1 MSQSTPME
9 YTPLLLKGFSAWI
22 IYNGASHFVRG
33 IKEYLPQTERAKLP
47 PSTVSLM
54 DSQIRFLGGTYVAYG
69 AALCWTS
76 YDINER
82 QLALNIL
89 LAGLAFGGIGRAVSA
104 GVLGWGFP
112 WVQRATITE
121 IVVPPLV
128 YWFGSRKYV

>member
-1 MSQSTPME
+1 MSQFMPTE

-22 IYNGASHFVRG
+22 IYNGASHVVRG
-33 IKEYLPQTERAKLP
+33 ITEYLTQTEHAKLP
-47 PSTVSLM
+47 PSTVSLI
-54 DSQIRFLGGTYVAYG
+54 DSQIRFLGGTYIAYG

-89 LAGLAFGGIGRAVSA
+89 LAGLALGGIGRAISA
-104 GVLGWGFP
+104 GAFGWGFP

>member
-1 MSQSTPME
+1 MSQFVPTE

-22 IYNGASHFVRG
+22 IYIGASHVVRG

-54 DSQIRFLGGTYVAYG
+54 DSQIRFLGGTYIGYG
-69 AALCWTS
+69 AAVCWAS
-76 YDINER
+76 YDVKER
-82 QLALNIL
+82 QLLLNIM
-89 LAGLAFGGIGRAVSA
+89 LAGLTLGGIGRAISA
-104 GVLGWGFP
+104 GVFGWGFP

>member
-1 MSQSTPME
+1 MSQFIPTE
-9 YTPLLLKGFSAWI
+9 YTPLLLKCFSAWI
-22 IYNGASHFVRG
+22 IYNGASHVVRG
-33 IKEYLPQTERAKLP
+33 ITEYLAQTERTTLP

-89 LAGLAFGGIGRAVSA
+89 LAGLSLGGIGRAVSA
-104 GVLGWGFP
+104 GVFGWGFP
-112 WVQRATITE
+112 WLQRATITE

-128 YWFGSRKYV
+128 YLFGSRKYV

>member
-22 IYNGASHFVRG
+22 VYHGASHVVRG

-47 PSTVSLM
+47 SSTVSLM
-54 DSQIRFLGGTYVAYG
+54 DSQIRFLGGTYIAYG

-76 YDINER
+76 YDIKER
-82 QLALNIL
+82 QLLLNIL
-89 LAGLAFGGIGRAVSA
+89 LAGLALGGIGRAISA
-104 GVLGWGFP
+104 GVFGWGFP

>member
-1 MSQSTPME
+1 MSQPTPME

-22 IYNGASHFVRG
+22 IYHGASHFARG
-33 IKEYLPQTERAKLP
+33 LNEYLPQTECAKI
-47 PSTVSLM
+47 PSATVSLM
-54 DSQIRFLGGTYVAYG
+54 DSQIRFLGGTYIGCG

-76 YDINER
+76 YDIKER
-82 QLALNIL
+82 QLLLNIL
-89 LAGLAFGGIGRAVSA
+89 LAGLALGGIGRAISA
-104 GVLGWGFP
+104 AVFGWGFP